1 MGIAT
6 SLKRHCVETV
16 SWQSPAVLVNAQA
29 DALGLTNL
37 LSAGVQANKAGK
49 PEISTGHQQLTRMG
63 IVGGIHPVALQF
75 RKSSP
80 QPCWC
85 EVQVPSRDLP

>member
-1 MGIAT
+1 MPPRPDTQPPCKG
-6 SLKRHCVETV
+6 
-16 SWQSPAVLVNAQA
+16 QSPAVLVNAQA

-63 IVGGIHPVALQF
+63 IDRSAQDSPFKPEGGGFDPHKSPAVLAKADAAK
-75 RKSSP
+75 RK
-80 QPCWC
+80 
-85 EVQVPSRDLP
+85 

>member
-1 MGIAT
+1 
-6 SLKRHCVETV
+6 
-16 SWQSPAVLVNAQA
+16 VLVNAQA

-63 IVGGIHPVALQF
+63 IATSLKRHCVETVSWQSPAVLAKADAAK
-75 RKSSP
+75 RK
-80 QPCWC
+80 
-85 EVQVPSRDLP
+85 